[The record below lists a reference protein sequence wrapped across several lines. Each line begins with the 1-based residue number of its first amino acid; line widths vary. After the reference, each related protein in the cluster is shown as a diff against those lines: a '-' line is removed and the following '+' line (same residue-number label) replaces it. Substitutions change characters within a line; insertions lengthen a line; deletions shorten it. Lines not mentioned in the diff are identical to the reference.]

1 MLRIGQAMDVHR
13 FETGRKL
20 ILGGIEIPYEKGLLG
35 HSDADVLLHAITEAI
50 LGALGLGD
58 LGEHFPDNDQKYK
71 DIDSSIL
78 LKEVIKMMEDREYQI
93 VNIDTNLS
101 LEEPKLKNYKP
112 LIRKNV
118 ANIMKI
124 EEERVNVKAG
134 TMEKLGFVGNK
145 EAVIATCVVLLKKRG
160 N

>member
-1 MLRIGQAMDVHR
+1 
-13 FETGRKL
+13 
-20 ILGGIEIPYEKGLLG
+20 
-35 HSDADVLLHAITEAI
+35 
-50 LGALGLGD
+50 
-58 LGEHFPDNDQKYK
+58 
-71 DIDSSIL
+71 
-78 LKEVIKMMEDREYQI
+78 MEDREYQI

-101 LEEPKLKNYKP
+101 LEEPKLKKYKP